1 MKACR
6 SGLQKRVS
14 DIFTGA
20 VLPEASRDAGPARRS
35 SDPDVRRK
43 DAVGPRT
50 PVGRPRRDRSVRSN
64 GKGKGPGARGS
75 NPTPIEST

>member
-20 VLPEASRDAGPARRS
+20 VLPEANRDAGRARRS

-43 DAVGPRT
+43 EAAGPRT
-50 PVGRPRRDRSVRSN
+50 PVGRPRKNRSVRSN
-64 GKGKGPGARGS
+64 RKGKGPVARGP